1 MSSIYNR
8 YPRCHYKEVTKGHF
22 TEKRGFIS
30 KEEASLFI
38 KKRGL
43 KHFDAYKCPV
53 CPFWHIGHNPNYNP
67 KDLRLREMKLEDRI
81 AIYKG
86 WKYRH

>member
-22 TEKRGFIS
+22 TEKRGLIS

-38 KKRGL
+38 ENRG
-43 KHFDAYKCPV
+43 
-53 CPFWHIGHNPNYNP
+53 
-67 KDLRLREMKLEDRI
+67 LREMKPEDRI